1 MCFQR
6 PVEIDDES
14 EHDSI
19 PEPPQRPTAILSTGR
34 NKKPKEPVSTPA
46 HYQPVRLMSTL
57 RLREQRAKED
67 RDRAYAK
74 RLEEDLRKAGLD
86 QAQTDVVLNGE
97 ADIESNQPNSTEC
110 PGGLSQSRLSTDTI
124 LVMSLIRYD

>member
-67 RDRAYAK
+67 RDKAYAK

-86 QAQTDVVLNGE
+86 QAQPMWSLMAKRT
-97 ADIESNQPNSTEC
+97 SNQT
-110 PGGLSQSRLSTDTI
+110 SQI
-124 LVMSLIRYD
+124 QQNVPEASLNRDFQPIPSWL